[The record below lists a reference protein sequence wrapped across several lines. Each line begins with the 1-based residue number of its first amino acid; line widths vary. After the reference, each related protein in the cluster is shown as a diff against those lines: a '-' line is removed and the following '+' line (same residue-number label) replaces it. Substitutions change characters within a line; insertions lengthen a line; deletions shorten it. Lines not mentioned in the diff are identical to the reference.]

1 MGHLVN
7 PISFRLGKTFYWN
20 FVWSSFLKKNYRYLA
35 LQDIQFMQLFNW
47 LLSLNTLYRFGIFF
61 SHFKIYRLNGKLIFF
76 LYFIHVNKIG
86 FGCGSQSKVIKFKKN
101 KKPKPIFTK
110 PEMKKKIK
118 VKKLKNK
125 KISSILKSKIYK
137 AFIVNFYNQFFV
149 LNYGSSNFFNVMLL
163 FLKRTLSY
171 SNKIVLQKKLRLVQ
185 GFNSLLKLFVIVK
198 WYLNQAKFSEINF
211 LFFILK
217 ILTRKKKVSALRI
230 QKQQPLKIT
239 ARFLTKV
246 NSFFFERRV
255 LFIFEFLLSKS
266 LDYLN
271 KKKKN
276 SRYIIFSK
284 LLDTSVYKSIAM
296 GNSFLVARTLIDLMK
311 YKKYSVKRALEVLI
325 SELDV
330 ASNIVG
336 FKIALSGRLSRS
348 RRGMYLCKKDGK
360 ISLNT
365 IKLPIDYTSTYFKT
379 KFGICGVKVWLN
391 KNFPVDEIIHENK
404 SQALFSFF
412 KNKYNYAQFQLLFRK
427 SFQTKAKYFNYLTKR
442 KNAFY
447 VNPDFTT
454 SKYFV
459 NTLKILKRS
468 SVQDSKFKRRHT
480 SFIF

>member
-76 LYFIHVNKIG
+76 LYFIHSSTTG
-86 FGCGSQSKVIKFKKN
+86 FGFGSQSKLIKFKKN
-101 KKPKPIFTK
+101 KKPKLIITK
-110 PEMKKKIK
+110 SEMKKKIK
-118 VKKLKNK
+118 INKSNNK
-125 KISSILKSKIYK
+125 KISFVLKSKLYK
-137 AFIVNFYNQFFV
+137 VFILNFYNQFYF
-149 LNYGSSNFFNVMLL
+149 LNLGSSNFFNVMLL
-163 FLKRTLSY
+163 FLKRAFSSSTKKS
-171 SNKIVLQKKLRLVQ
+171 LQKKLRLVK
-185 GFNSLLKLFVIVK
+185 GDNSVLKLFFIVK
-198 WYLNQAKFSEINF
+198 WYLNQATFSDIRF

-217 ILTRKKKVSALRI
+217 ILTRKKKLTVLKI
-230 QKQQPLKIT
+230 KKQQPLKIT
-239 ARFLTKV
+239 TRFLTKV

-325 SELDV
+325 SELEV
-330 ASNIVG
+330 ASNVAG

-391 KNFPVDEIIHENK
+391 RNFPVDELIHENK
-404 SQALFSFF
+404 SQALFLFF
-412 KNKYNYAQFQLLFRK
+412 KNKYNYSQFQLLFKK
-427 SFQTKAKYFNYLTKR
+427 SFQNKAKYFKYLAKR
-442 KNAFY
+442 RSAFY
-447 VNPDFTT
+447 VKPDFTT
-454 SKYFV
+454 SKYFL

-468 SVQDSKFKRRHT
+468 SVQDSKFKRKHT